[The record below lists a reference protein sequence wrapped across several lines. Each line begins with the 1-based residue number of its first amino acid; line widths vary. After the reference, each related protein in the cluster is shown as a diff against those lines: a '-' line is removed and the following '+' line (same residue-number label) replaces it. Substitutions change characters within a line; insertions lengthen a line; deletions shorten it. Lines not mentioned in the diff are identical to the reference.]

1 EADLQPEMK
10 PVRVTSQKVAS
21 QVADLMVAVVTSGT
35 GIAAAIPEAQVAGKT
50 GTAEVGPS
58 GEVDANGDDIL
69 IEDAWFAGF
78 APSDKPQLAI
88 CVNVLDASG
97 DGGTVAAPIAAAI
110 LSDGL

>member
-1 EADLQPEMK
+1 MK
-10 PVRVTSQKVAS
+10 PVRVTSQKIAS

-35 GIAAAIPEAQVAGKT
+35 GLAAAIPEGQVAGKT

-58 GEVDANGDDIL
+58 GEVGPDGEDIL

-78 APSDKPQLAI
+78 APSDKPKLAI